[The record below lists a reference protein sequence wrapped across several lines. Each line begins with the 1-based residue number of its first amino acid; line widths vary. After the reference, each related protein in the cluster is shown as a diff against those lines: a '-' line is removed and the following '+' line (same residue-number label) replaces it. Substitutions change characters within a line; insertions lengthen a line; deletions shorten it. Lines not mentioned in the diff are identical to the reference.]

1 MVLRSPTQL
10 APVKVAVLPLIK
22 KDGLPEKAREIMDRL
37 KLDRNC
43 QYDEKDSIGKRY
55 RCQDAIGKPYC
66 ITVDH
71 ETLVDNAVTIRER
84 DSMKQERVPISEVER
99 IVGEKVDMRGLLRRL

>member
-1 MVLRSPTQL
+1 MAQAIAGASV
-10 APVKVAVLPLIK
+10 
-22 KDGLPEKAREIMDRL
+22 
-37 KLDRNC
+37 N
-43 QYDEKDSIGKRY
+43 Y
-55 RCQDAIGKPYC
+55 RRQDAIGTPYC

-99 IVGEKVDMRGLLRRL
+99 IVGEKVDLRGLLRQM